1 MKAASD
7 LQEDRE
13 TRHYTIKYTDNEVYE
28 VVEDFYFY
36 NKRGAVFPAQYSR
49 CGRQHIKLQTRG
61 GYVLHEQ
68 IAQNVYES
76 TSMRKRLIYKFLRK
90 HLPTCA
96 PLRSDKEPLLK
107 DCQCVIKN
115 LLNCNGYNNTLE
127 FVEAQFNRAERV
139 ITHST
144 AAEDGIHIT
153 FKHPILEYKQE
164 EILKALN
171 ADNNVNWC
179 KWNDNKVLIINI
191 TPAP

>member
-1 MKAASD
+1 MKTASD

-13 TRHYTIKYTDNEVYE
+13 TRYYIIKHNNEVLE

-49 CGRQHIKLQTRG
+49 CGRQHIKIQTRG
-61 GYVLHEQ
+61 GYVICEFQ
-68 IAQNVYES
+68 ERNVWES
-76 TSMRKRLIYKFLRK
+76 TSARKKNIFNFLRL
-90 HLPTCA
+90 HFTRDT
-96 PLRSDKEPLLK
+96 PLGTYHDIFLK
-107 DCQCVIKN
+107 DCQCVIKDR
-115 LLNCNGYNNTLE
+115 LKCDGYNNTIE
-127 FVEAQFNRAERV
+127 FIEAQFNRANWV
-139 ITHST
+139 IAHST

-153 FKHPILEYKQE
+153 FKHPINEDKQE